1 MVQWLRLH
9 VSRAGDMGLI
19 SSWGAKV
26 SQAVWCGQKKKKKSV
41 QEKNII
47 IVRIFNFAVG
57 DIYTIIV
64 M

>member
-9 VSRAGDMGLI
+9 VSRAGDMGSI
-19 SSWGAKV
+19 SSWGTKV
-26 SQAVWCGQKKKKKSV
+26 SQAVWCSQKKKKKSA

-47 IVRIFNFAVG
+47 IVYILNFAVG
-57 DIYTIIV
+57 NIYTIIV

>member
-9 VSRAGDMGLI
+9 VSRAGDMGSV
-19 SSWGAKV
+19 SSWRTKV
-26 SQAVWCGQKKKKKSV
+26 SQAVWYSQKKNTV
-41 QEKNII
+41 QEKNILI
-47 IVRIFNFAVG
+47 IYILNFAVG